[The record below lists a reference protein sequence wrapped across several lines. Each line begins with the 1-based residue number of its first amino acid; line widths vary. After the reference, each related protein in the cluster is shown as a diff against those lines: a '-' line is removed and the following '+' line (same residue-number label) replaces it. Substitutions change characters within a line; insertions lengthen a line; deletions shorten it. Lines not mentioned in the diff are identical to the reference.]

1 MFIAVLIKCLVLV
14 LTISSD
20 FTILPLYIKK
30 PSQISIWGGFF
41 LILYWIRK
49 NTVQAGSYGW
59 HGWWN
64 CRSWCASH
72 ADIQR
77 LPACSGLRSRI
88 RWLRNTVRSGRY
100 LAGRWDNR
108 LQSKGGTCCKCLK
121 GIPLEKCYIVDLHT
135 SPAWA
140 MPAFCLPFRDW
151 GQYRRSDY
159 WCHSGIARYLYH
171 SWFVRMPAIFY
182 RG

>member
-30 PSQISIWGGFF
+30 PVSNNRFEAASF
-41 LILYWIRK
+41 LFYIGIRK

-100 LAGRWDNR
+100 LAGR
-108 LQSKGGTCCKCLK
+108 
-121 GIPLEKCYIVDLHT
+121 GITV
-135 SPAWA
+135 
-140 MPAFCLPFRDW
+140 FRVKA
-151 GQYRRSDY
+151 GHAVS
-159 WCHSGIARYLYH
+159 A
-171 SWFVRMPAIFY
+171 
-182 RG
+182 